1 MGSTVN
7 AHISESFHSQPTSPR
22 GNWMGKLLVGLLFFT
37 LLSTSSLKAQS
48 GGAIA
53 DSVATFLSPENLN
66 YFLGFGVNVIE
77 RGRDDYSFTHGY
89 QDNEEINPWSDS
101 TLFNLGS
108 VSKLFTA
115 IAMVSLA
122 EQGLVNLDDPVA
134 YYFPE
139 FLHAK
144 GKTRSLAQITVRD
157 LLLHQSG
164 INQSMEALYPEVF
177 DKEVIETEEE
187 YFENTFNY
195 RAFLTKEDF
204 KDRFIM
210 YGRIDKKPRKKY
222 HFSNLG
228 YVILGYIVEEV
239 TQQNIGQY
247 ITNQIFVPLEMND
260 SHYYMTPDSQTHHL
274 AKGYYHLKDGSY
286 LNVHENEV
294 ESPSPTGDGGIKTSL
309 RDMRKFM
316 HFLIGEVD
324 NNKQYDAILPRSVL
338 LDMMAPK
345 TKGPDKQTYA
355 GLGFHNLQPFNFAGH
370 AGGWDGFLSILYYH
384 PSSHSCILLTTNRED
399 NELFLFLRVYAAY
412 ATLHQEF

>member
-1 MGSTVN
+1 MRLYSKKIRLRNGCLVVLLPVFL
-7 AHISESFHSQPTSPR
+7 IFIGPQKSQ
-22 GNWMGKLLVGLLFFT
+22 
-37 LLSTSSLKAQS
+37 AQS

-53 DSVATFLSPENLN
+53 DSVATFLNGDNLN
-66 YFLGFGVNVIE
+66 YFLGFGINVVE
-77 RGRDDYSFTHGY
+77 RGRDDFVFTHGY
-89 QDNEEINPWSDS
+89 KDNEEVDPYSDS

-115 IAMVSLA
+115 IAVVRLA
-122 EQGLVNLDDPVA
+122 AQGGLNLDDPVA

-144 GKTRSLAQITVRD
+144 GKTRNIAKITIRD

-187 YFENTFNY
+187 FYQNTFNY
-195 RAFLTKEDF
+195 RAFLNKEDF

-210 YGRIDKKPRKKY
+210 YGRVDKKPQKKY

-239 TQQNIGQY
+239 TEMNLGQY
-247 ITNQIFVPLEMND
+247 VTNQIFVPLEMND
-260 SHYYMTPDSQTHHL
+260 SHYYMTPDSQAHQL

-324 NNKQYDAILPRSVL
+324 NNAKYDSILPRSVL
-338 LDMMAPK
+338 LDMMAPMK
-345 TKGPDKQTYA
+345 KGPDKQTFA

-370 AGGWDGFLSILYYH
+370 AGGWDGYLSILYYH
-384 PSSHSCILLTTNRED
+384 PSSHSCVFLTTNRED